1 MGSKK
6 RYPLV
11 RVGGSMVD
19 PNRGR
24 IEFACDPEMIMAVAR
39 TAEGVGLSM
48 SAFIRLCIANS
59 LTAQSFQLLRRRDEE
74 HPNTRIKR
82 SK

>member
-59 LTAQSFQLLRRRDEE
+59 LTSQSFQLLRRRDEE
-74 HPNTRIKR
+74 HPKMRTNR
-82 SK
+82 SR